1 MRDSVSPSGDIR
13 AQARQGFIDIAPPM
27 LACIP
32 IALVYGAISA
42 TKGLSVAETALASAF
57 VFAGGAQFAGV
68 ELWASPPPIFALFV
82 STLLINARHALMGLS
97 LRPKTRWGRAWPF
110 AVFFMADEI
119 WAMAERRATRAPVT
133 LAYWFGAAAPFYMC
147 WVGFSALGAAAGSL
161 LGDPKAL
168 GADFAFTALFIGLVA
183 GFWRGR
189 STAVVVG
196 AAALAAAFAYVTLGS
211 PWHVLA
217 GAIAGMAGAAAI
229 APAQAGRAPA

>member
-1 MRDSVSPSGDIR
+1 MTSPSAHLADFRRGFLDIL
-13 AQARQGFIDIAPPM
+13 AP
-27 LACIP
+27 LFACVP
-32 IALVYGAISA
+32 IAMVYGAICA
-42 TKGLSVAETALASAF
+42 TKGLSIAETTLASAM
-57 VFAGGAQFAGV
+57 VFAGGSQFAAT
-68 ELWASPPPIFALFV
+68 ELWASPPPMLALFA

-97 LRPKTRWGRAWPF
+97 LRTKTTWGRAWPF

-133 LAYWFGAAAPFYMC
+133 LAFWAGEVIPFYLA
-147 WVGFSALGAAAGSL
+147 WVGFSAVGAAAGSL

-189 STAVVVG
+189 STAAIVG
-196 AAALAAAFAYVTLGS
+196 ASAVTAALVYRIAGS

-217 GAIAGMAGAAAI
+217 GAAAGMSAAAAI
-229 APAQAGRAPA
+229 AGPEARR

>member
-1 MRDSVSPSGDIR
+1 MSDPEFPSPSR
-13 AQARQGFIDIAPPM
+13 WAQARQGFYDILPPM

-42 TKGLSVAETALASAF
+42 TKGLSVAETALASAI

-68 ELWASPPPIFALFV
+68 ELWASPPPILALFI
-82 STLLINARHALMGLS
+82 STLLINARHSLMGLS

-119 WAMAERRATRAPVT
+119 WAMAERRASRQPVT
-133 LAYWFGAAAPFYMC
+133 LAYWFGEAAPFYVC

-168 GADFAFTALFIGLVA
+168 GADFAFTALFVGLVA
-183 GFWRGR
+183 GFWKGR
-189 STAVVVG
+189 STAVVVI
-196 AAALAAAFAYVTLGS
+196 AAALAAALAYVTLGS

-217 GAIAGMAGAAAI
+217 GAVAGMAGAAMI
-229 APAQAGRAPA
+229 APSQAGRAAA